1 MSMIIKSVSS
11 LNGVEILAEPILT
24 NEKEILIPKGTILKK
39 EYISLIQSL
48 GYETLMI
55 EDPYES
61 LEEPNFI
68 IDREKFDSFV
78 ARVRK
83 LMEAHIYH
91 GQTSLREF
99 EIIAND
105 LIKEINQNNAE
116 LAIDMNER
124 SANLY
129 EHSVMVALL

>member
-1 MSMIIKSVSS
+1 MSMIIKSVNS

-129 EHSVMVALL
+129 